1 MHEVS
6 SSSSE
11 LPENWI
17 VNGHWQDS
25 FHPCT
30 PTPTTWGMLM
40 WWLAANVCEPRAGQ
54 WDAVMLCQEMQ
65 GVIMD
70 TDEMQHAG
78 CRNYA
83 CDLTTLNELQS
94 CRRGNSYG
102 DGHQTCWYLGDCEC
116 WGWGVTVRYWCV
128 VFRHCNVSS
137 EVRVEQWSRRVG
149 VHSGNIETE
158 CGDWGAF
165 HHHLHHPHPH
175 HTVAA
180 LTLTNTLAD

>member
-30 PTPTTWGMLM
+30 LHAPTTWGMLM
-40 WWLAANVCEPRAGQ
+40 WLAANVCELRAGQ

-70 TDEMQHAG
+70 TDGMQHAG

-83 CDLTTLNELQS
+83 CDLS
-94 CRRGNSYG
+94 
-102 DGHQTCWYLGDCEC
+102 
-116 WGWGVTVRYWCV
+116 GWLLLINFNIVEEEILMVIATKHVGTWEI
-128 VFRHCNVSS
+128 VS
-137 EVRVEQWSRRVG
+137 VG
-149 VHSGNIETE
+149 AGE
-158 CGDWGAF
+158 
-165 HHHLHHPHPH
+165 
-175 HTVAA
+175 
-180 LTLTNTLAD
+180 

>member
-25 FHPCT
+25 FHPLH
-30 PTPTTWGMLM
+30 PAPTTWGMLM
-40 WWLAANVCEPRAGQ
+40 WWLAANVCELRAGQ
-54 WDAVMLCQEMQ
+54 CDAVMLCQEMQ

-83 CDLTTLNELQS
+83 CDLSWWPLLMNFSLVEEEILMVMATKHVGTWEI
-94 CRRGNSYG
+94 
-102 DGHQTCWYLGDCEC
+102 
-116 WGWGVTVRYWCV
+116 
-128 VFRHCNVSS
+128 VS
-137 EVRVEQWSRRVG
+137 VG
-149 VHSGNIETE
+149 AGE
-158 CGDWGAF
+158 
-165 HHHLHHPHPH
+165 
-175 HTVAA
+175 
-180 LTLTNTLAD
+180 